1 MNNTKRGSRTAITSV
16 MLLMVGV
23 MVPPDAAVACCR
35 NYQEFADQCR
45 AQGGIPSPNPA
56 TCSPKSTPSYSPPT
70 RDYEAERRQQAEAA
84 AAAERERQ
92 AEARRV
98 KEEAEK
104 QAAFIRSRDDA
115 ASTLKGSTGNTAA
128 IKDGGLKG
136 SSDYGLKGATNDHGL
151 KGSTT
156 ASAGSSKHTV
166 AWKQLHCAASI
177 ASYALS
183 ALQTNEDYAEFSL
196 LQAEALKALDGKR
209 PGVEC
214 ASAPPFPDA
223 RGKAVDMERVKA
235 TERQVLERAASIA
248 DRMKQRQAGTRTTPS
263 AAPVGPETPDEKM
276 RRVQRE
282 LNSVNSQKV
291 TGETQKEIDQ
301 QEKDRKELA
310 RLVIVNN
317 GLEKGDFTSVGVNF
331 DDAPRKPR
339 PRREPPP
346 PSATAR

>member
-1 MNNTKRGSRTAITSV
+1 MTGV
-16 MLLMVGV
+16 MLVVVGLTV
-23 MVPPDAAVACCR
+23 SDAVVACCR
-35 NYQEFADQCR
+35 NYQEFADVCR
-45 AQGGIPSPNPA
+45 AQGGIPSPNPP
-56 TCSPKSTPSYSPPT
+56 TCSPKSSPSYSPPA

-115 ASTLKGSTGNTAA
+115 ASTLKGSTGNTAL
-128 IKDGGLKG
+128 KSGGLKG
-136 SSDYGLKGATNDHGL
+136 SGDYGLKDAVNDHGL

-156 ASAGSSKHTV
+156 SRAEPSKQVV

-177 ASYALS
+177 ARYALS
-183 ALQTNEDYAEFSL
+183 ALQTNEDHAEFSL

-235 TERQVLERAASIA
+235 AERQVLERAASIA
-248 DRMKQRQAGTRTTPS
+248 DRMKQRQAGAQPVPI
-263 AAPVGPETPDEKM
+263 AAPTGPETPDEKM
-276 RRVQRE
+276 RRVQKE
-282 LNSVNSQKV
+282 LNSVNSRKID
-291 TGETQKEIDQ
+291 GKTQREIDQ

-310 RLVIVNN
+310 KLVLMNN
-317 GLEKGDFTSVGVNF
+317 GLEKGDFTSVGVSLEEV
-331 DDAPRKPR
+331 PRKPR
-339 PRREPPP
+339 AQRQPPP
-346 PSATAR
+346 APSTKR